1 MHQSKIIQIGGVGM
15 LIITRSAVDDDAV
28 AITVASAAVGGDGVA
43 EQKCVI

>member
-1 MHQSKIIQIGGVGM
+1 M

-43 EQKCVI
+43 EQMQMCDIDLGSNV